1 MKRALEATADSVG
14 LVRLNDPVH
23 ANRLLF
29 ADEVISAIVTLA
41 CGGREEM
48 DRVLTEVAE
57 ATAAFAVFGDAAIDR
72 YLVDRCGTP
81 KDYELLDADDYSKG
95 WREVSS

>member
-41 CGGREEM
+41 CGGRAEM

-57 ATAAFAVFGDAAIDR
+57 ATNAFAVFADAAIDR
-72 YLVDRCGTP
+72 YLVDRCGAP
-81 KDYELLDADDYSKG
+81 KEYELLDADDYSKG
-95 WREVSS
+95 WR